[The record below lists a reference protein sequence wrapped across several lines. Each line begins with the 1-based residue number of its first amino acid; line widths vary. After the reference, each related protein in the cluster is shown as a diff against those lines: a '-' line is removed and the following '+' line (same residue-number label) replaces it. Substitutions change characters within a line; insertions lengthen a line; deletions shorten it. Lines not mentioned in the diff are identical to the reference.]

1 MAPKKKSPQKSETEY
16 FELLNKNETL
26 GEIERKDLYFF
37 AECARLAYSDEQT
50 IIATMKKQGFTTVNF
65 FDIDGAQVV
74 CSANK
79 TSAVISFRGTEPS
92 QFSDVVA
99 DINFLPTKQKHGEGY
114 VHVGFRDEVLKLEQ
128 QILKWV
134 DKHKEKTV
142 YCCGHSLGGAMATL
156 FTGRHE
162 DIVNKIFTY
171 GSPRVGSGQFV
182 AKLITPHYRVV
193 NNNDIVPSVPPAIGF
208 RHHGEKKYL
217 NFKGELVEQFSRR
230 QDWADWLKG
239 IWTAIKKGE
248 WFDSVRDHS
257 MEKYS
262 QYLKEEYRKCIGS

>member
-1 MAPKKKSPQKSETEY
+1 MTNQQVPS
-16 FELLNKNETL
+16 KNETEFFDL
-26 GEIERKDLYFF
+26 LKKNEPIGENEVRDMYFF
-37 AECARLAYSDEQT
+37 AECARLAYASEDT
-50 IIATMKKQGFTTVNF
+50 IVSNMKKIGFTTVKF

-74 CSANK
+74 CAANK
-79 TSAVISFRGTEPS
+79 KDVVISFRGTEPS

-99 DINFLPTKQKHGEGY
+99 DINFLPTKQKHGEGF
-114 VHVGFRDEVLKLEQ
+114 VHVGFRDEVLKLEEN
-128 QILKWV
+128 ILKWV
-134 DKHKEKTV
+134 DKHKEKNV

-162 DIVNKIFTY
+162 DFVNKIFTY
-171 GSPRVGSGQFV
+171 GSPRVGSGKFV
-182 AKLITPHYRVV
+182 KLLVTPHCRVV

-208 RHHGEKKYL
+208 RHHGDKKYL
-217 NFKGELVEQFSRR
+217 NFTGQLVQNYTWR
-230 QDWADWLKG
+230 QNWTDYLRG

-262 QYLKEEYRKCIGS
+262 GYLKEEYKKCIGS